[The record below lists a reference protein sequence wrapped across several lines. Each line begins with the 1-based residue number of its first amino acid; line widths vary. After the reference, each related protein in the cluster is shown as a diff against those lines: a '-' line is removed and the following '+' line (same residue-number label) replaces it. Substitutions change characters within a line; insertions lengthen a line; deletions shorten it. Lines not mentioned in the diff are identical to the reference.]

1 MMASKQP
8 MVDALLLDFGGVLV
22 SIDFS
27 LAFESWAQAA
37 NVAAESI
44 VARFAFDAAYQA
56 HERGEIAGPEYFAA
70 LRSALGIGLSD
81 EQLLAGWNAIFL
93 EPMPGVAD
101 LLVRLSAEM
110 PLYLF
115 SNTNR
120 LHHECWS
127 VRYRELLAPLTGIYC
142 SHEVGERKPN
152 VQAYVSVARRI
163 GLPPHR
169 IAFFDDLEENVR
181 GARKAGL
188 LAYQVTSAA
197 DLRAALVD
205 ELHIDAA
212 R

>member
-1 MMASKQP
+1 MTRKQP
-8 MVDALLLDFGGVLV
+8 TVDALLFDFGGVLV
-22 SIDFS
+22 SIDFG
-27 LAFESWAQAA
+27 LAFASWAQAA
-37 NVAAESI
+37 NVASDSI
-44 VARFAFDAAYQA
+44 AARFVFDAAYQA
-56 HERGEIAGPEYFAA
+56 HERGEIDGATYFAA
-70 LRSALGIGLSD
+70 LRSTLGVALSD

-93 EPMPGVAD
+93 APMPGVAD
-101 LLVRLSAEM
+101 LLLLLSARM

-120 LHHECWS
+120 LHQQCWS
-127 VRYRELLAPLTGIYC
+127 ARYCELLAPLTGIYC

-152 VQAYVSVARRI
+152 VQAFVSVARRI

-169 IAFFDDLEENVR
+169 IAFFDDLAENVL

-188 LAYQVTSAA
+188 LGFQVTSVA

>member
-1 MMASKQP
+1 MAAKHP
-8 MVDALLLDFGGVLV
+8 TVDALLFDFGGVLV
-22 SIDFS
+22 SIDFG
-27 LAFESWAQAA
+27 LAFDSWAQAA
-37 NVAAESI
+37 NVAPDSVA
-44 VARFAFDAAYQA
+44 ARFVFDAAYLA
-56 HERGEIAGPEYFAA
+56 NERGEIDGAKYFTT
-70 LRSALGIGLSD
+70 LRSTLGVTLSD

-93 EPMPGVAD
+93 EPMPGISD
-101 LLVRLSAEM
+101 LLVWLAARM

-152 VQAYVSVARRI
+152 LQAFVSVARRI

-169 IAFFDDLEENVR
+169 IAFFDDLKENVL

-188 LAYQVTSAA
+188 
-197 DLRAALVD
+197 
-205 ELHIDAA
+205 
-212 R
+212 